1 MKNTLSVLLT
11 VLFLSTG
18 SILFAQSINI
28 ETAKEIASKHLMS
41 VSPRNLKSASTNENQ
56 LQVAFTSTANEDRD
70 TLFYIVNDNTNN
82 GFVIVASDKREWPI
96 LGYSTKGK
104 YDSDNLPPAFIEW
117 MEGMKNEIAYI
128 KANNIQADPKISQEW
143 NKLSSKTPYTTN
155 GASSVGPLLHTEWA
169 QGSYYNGL
177 CPADASGQDGRA
189 LTGCVATSM
198 AQIMKYWNFPTIG
211 TGSHS

>member
-82 GFVIVASDKREWPI
+82 GFVIVASDKRE
-96 LGYSTKGK
+96 
-104 YDSDNLPPAFIEW
+104 
-117 MEGMKNEIAYI
+117 
-128 KANNIQADPKISQEW
+128 
-143 NKLSSKTPYTTN
+143 
-155 GASSVGPLLHTEWA
+155 
-169 QGSYYNGL
+169 
-177 CPADASGQDGRA
+177 
-189 LTGCVATSM
+189 
-198 AQIMKYWNFPTIG
+198 
-211 TGSHS
+211 

>member
-41 VSPRNLKSASTNENQ
+41 VNQRNLKSASTNENQ

-143 NKLSSKTPYTTN
+143 NKLSSKNPYIKLYVPT
-155 GASSVGPLLHTEWA
+155 LL
-169 QGSYYNGL
+169 
-177 CPADASGQDGRA
+177 
-189 LTGCVATSM
+189 
-198 AQIMKYWNFPTIG
+198 
-211 TGSHS
+211 